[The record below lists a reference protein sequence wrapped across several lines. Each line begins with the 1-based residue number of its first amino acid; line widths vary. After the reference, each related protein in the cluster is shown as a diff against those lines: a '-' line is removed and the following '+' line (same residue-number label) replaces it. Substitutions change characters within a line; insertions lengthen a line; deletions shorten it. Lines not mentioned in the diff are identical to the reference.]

1 MWGLGV
7 VVYEMVYG
15 SVPWHDPK
23 ISDSMSK
30 WLKEFDSSL
39 QSLLVS
45 SEGEF
50 EEKKLE
56 KKEREKKEGERAKRD
71 RRKLDSQSKKILRER
86 VDLPDKPPMPHHFLD
101 FLSKLL
107 CPQEVRLNADEA
119 MAHPWLSEIDFDAM
133 MKGKLASP
141 LMIDTGRPNID
152 VDVQFYDMAQQQ
164 EEKRLKKVKLTE
176 KELALFSEWDWLC
189 DELQKEAEEEASAS
203 EDGVLLSSRGG
214 SSPPMSQAISPAP
227 PSKKK
232 GFSLSRRKPSQI
244 SDMEHLGNGWG
255 EGGGG
260 EEKKLVNQ
268 QSFQHRRSSDSL
280 ALSQEDIGAGQQ
292 RQKKKKKDKK
302 N

>member
-1 MWGLGV
+1 MN
-7 VVYEMVYG
+7 
-15 SVPWHDPK
+15 
-23 ISDSMSK
+23 
-30 WLKEFDSSL
+30 LK
-39 QSLLVS
+39 
-45 SEGEF
+45 
-50 EEKKLE
+50 
-56 KKEREKKEGERAKRD
+56 
-71 RRKLDSQSKKILRER
+71 
-86 VDLPDKPPMPHHFLD
+86 
-101 FLSKLL
+101 
-107 CPQEVRLNADEA
+107 
-119 MAHPWLSEIDFDAM
+119 
-133 MKGKLASP
+133 
-141 LMIDTGRPNID
+141 
-152 VDVQFYDMAQQQ
+152 Q

-176 KELALFSEWDWLC
+176 KELVKKKLLP
-189 DELQKEAEEEASAS
+189 QKMEFFYRQEEVPHHP
-203 EDGVLLSSRGG
+203 G
-214 SSPPMSQAISPAP
+214 SQAISPAP